1 MHDSGGSRES
11 KGHFPADR
19 AAEQCVATCLGNSSG
34 KNTDSYLLLHKQQ
47 QSASPKGIITLM
59 LAGSNYWKGNQDG
72 QLLLD
77 SHGSLHCK
85 GSCDTF
91 SWIETLQTT
100 VLLNFIDQL
109 FYRAAAP
116 ARVIRCFN
124 CRKKHLPNIFTT

>member
-100 VLLNFIDQL
+100 VLLNFYRPAVLPCSCPSTCDQM
-109 FYRAAAP
+109 F
-116 ARVIRCFN
+116 
-124 CRKKHLPNIFTT
+124 